1 VRELREAGRGGIT
14 LLNWFEQHLV
24 ISTVTT
30 VAGLLVVVP
39 LLISKR
45 THRWAQRMLDS
56 DIEAIGAVV
65 LVLAIIAIAL
75 YNRLS

>member
-1 VRELREAGRGGIT
+1 LLR
-14 LLNWFEQHLV
+14 WFEQHLV

-45 THRWAQRMLDS
+45 TRRWAQRTLDG
-56 DIEAIGAVV
+56 DIEAIGTLV

-75 YNRLS
+75 YNGLS

>member
-1 VRELREAGRGGIT
+1 MRELREAGRGGIT
-14 LLNWFEQHLV
+14 LLRWFEQHLV

-45 THRWAQRMLDS
+45 TRRWAQRTLDG
-56 DIEAIGAVV
+56 DIEAIGTLV

-75 YNRLS
+75 YNGLS